1 MRLKISPKS
10 KVAFSRPGVAR
21 AVAEELAAGGIHVTA
36 TDFTKDLGLGTVVR
50 EPRRSAHVAAERR
63 ATMRRRLRRIKAL
76 VRRGRRCRSLIF
88 TGANFLIASGPT
100 LLVLQICGFF
110 PKAEGIVILPEAL
123 FVLGSTAVGVAFFVL
138 GFIASILQDDDQEG
152 IKIFR

>member
-1 MRLKISPKS
+1 MQSNSNVSHCRAHARQENLKECARGEIEQSYLEHRTVTAPVK
-10 KVAFSRPGVAR
+10 AEYSRWLR
-21 AVAEELAAGGIHVTA
+21 KLKRFAEEKPLTF
-36 TDFTKDLGLGTVVR
+36 D
-50 EPRRSAHVAAERR
+50 SASE
-63 ATMRRRLRRIKAL
+63 IDEAL
-76 VRRGRRCRSLIF
+76 V
-88 TGANFLIASGPT
+88 
-100 LLVLQICGFF
+100 F

>member
-1 MRLKISPKS
+1 MGEK
-10 KVAFSRPGVAR
+10 
-21 AVAEELAAGGIHVTA
+21 
-36 TDFTKDLGLGTVVR
+36 LGLLSILEEAVDIEAG
-50 EPRRSAHVAAERR
+50 
-63 ATMRRRLRRIKAL
+63 
-76 VRRGRRCRSLIF
+76 LIF

-138 GFIASILQDDDQEG
+138 GFIASILQTTTRRASRSSAECIQGEV
-152 IKIFR
+152 R

>member
-1 MRLKISPKS
+1 MVPKGRS
-10 KVAFSRPGVAR
+10 LAA
-21 AVAEELAAGGIHVTA
+21 ELAAPGRGQ
-36 TDFTKDLGLGTVVR
+36 GLL
-50 EPRRSAHVAAERR
+50 SAAED
-63 ATMRRRLRRIKAL
+63 AGVFSKLESAGAFSLIEKSLPLVEKLGAL
-76 VRRGRRCRSLIF
+76 SILEEAVDIEAGLIF

-123 FVLGSTAVGVAFFVL
+123 FVLGSTAVGIAFFVL

>member
-1 MRLKISPKS
+1 MFSTLENLG
-10 KVAFSRPGVAR
+10 AFSLIEKSLPLVEKLGALSILEE
-21 AVAEELAAGGIHVTA
+21 AVDIEAG
-36 TDFTKDLGLGTVVR
+36 
-50 EPRRSAHVAAERR
+50 
-63 ATMRRRLRRIKAL
+63 
-76 VRRGRRCRSLIF
+76 LIF

-152 IKIFR
+152 LKIFR

>member
-1 MRLKISPKS
+1 MGELKVSTTIAELGLLSAAEDLC
-10 KVAFSRPGVAR
+10 AFSLIEKSLPLVEKMGALSLLEE
-21 AVAEELAAGGIHVTA
+21 AVDIEAG
-36 TDFTKDLGLGTVVR
+36 
-50 EPRRSAHVAAERR
+50 
-63 ATMRRRLRRIKAL
+63 
-76 VRRGRRCRSLIF
+76 LIF

-123 FVLGSTAVGVAFFVL
+123 FVLGSTALGVAFFVL